1 MAPDRDSPTAPFKR
15 ALSLAMKIIANEP
28 ELNVT
33 FGAEPPGLQGNRV
46 KLPQPSLD
54 LPEREVAVTRGLA
67 DAYSL
72 RLANHD
78 VAVHSKYQPQGRN
91 ARAVFE
97 SVEQARVEAIGAR
110 LMPGMAGNLGAML
123 DDRYQKKSVARL
135 ADRKDA
141 PLEEA
146 LALLVRERLTGTPPP
161 QHAQRLV
168 ELWRPWIEEK
178 AGGKLDH
185 LLEALNDFV
194 ADVKNPGAGTD
205 RNRSWRQLLPV
216 IAAVERSL
224 ASHDAVTLEAR

>member
-78 VAVHSKYQPQGRN
+78 VAVHSKY
-91 ARAVFE
+91 
-97 SVEQARVEAIGAR
+97 
-110 LMPGMAGNLGAML
+110 
-123 DDRYQKKSVARL
+123 
-135 ADRKDA
+135 
-141 PLEEA
+141 
-146 LALLVRERLTGTPPP
+146 
-161 QHAQRLV
+161 
-168 ELWRPWIEEK
+168 
-178 AGGKLDH
+178 
-185 LLEALNDFV
+185 
-194 ADVKNPGAGTD
+194 
-205 RNRSWRQLLPV
+205 
-216 IAAVERSL
+216 
-224 ASHDAVTLEAR
+224 